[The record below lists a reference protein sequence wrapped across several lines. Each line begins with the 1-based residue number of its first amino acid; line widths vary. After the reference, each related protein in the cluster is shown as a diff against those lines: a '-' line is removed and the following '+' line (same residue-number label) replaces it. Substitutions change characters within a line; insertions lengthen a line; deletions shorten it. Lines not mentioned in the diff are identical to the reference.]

1 MACSFEL
8 SMKSFIT
15 SELPRVIGT
24 RIIVKKKKCLRL
36 GHAPLAHLL
45 NDPLPVDAAQVIE
58 EEKVPHWLTV
68 THSIN
73 QITASR
79 RASHETL
86 NTARAQ

>member
-1 MACSFEL
+1 MNRAGDRS
-8 SMKSFIT
+8 
-15 SELPRVIGT
+15 GQ
-24 RIIVKKKKCLRL
+24 IIVTKNKSLRL
-36 GHAPLAHLL
+36 GHASPAHML

-58 EEKVPHWLTV
+58 EEKVPDWLAV